1 MTNQQSKF
9 NKMSTIL
16 LAIILV
22 IFVQIFLGYKA
33 GKALAKLESKST
45 PVTSEKQH
53 LKQEL

>member
-45 PVTSEKQH
+45 PVASEKQH